1 MIELVIQK
9 ITEIAAFLS
18 AFAGIVA
25 ALVMLQVTRKFGTGL
40 VASGYRYIA
49 FGVLFIGIA
58 MVIDAISLVLGL
70 QGDLIPLV
78 RTMLLAIGTYVIVI
92 GTKNT
97 ADRLEK
103 LR

>member
-1 MIELVIQK
+1 MELIVQK
-9 ITEIAAFLS
+9 IIEVAAFLS

-25 ALVMLQVTRKFGTGL
+25 ALVMFQVTKKFGTGL

-49 FGVLFIGIA
+49 FGVLFIGVA

-70 QGDLIPLV
+70 QGDYISLFKAI
-78 RTMLLAIGTYVIVI
+78 LLAIGTYIIVI